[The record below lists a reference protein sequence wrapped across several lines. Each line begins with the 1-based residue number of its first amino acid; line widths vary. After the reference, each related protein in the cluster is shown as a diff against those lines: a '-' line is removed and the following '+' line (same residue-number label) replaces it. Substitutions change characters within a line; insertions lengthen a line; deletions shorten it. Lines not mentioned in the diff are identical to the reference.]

1 MNEIIQ
7 KDNVN
12 IENLIYE
19 IRGVTVMFDS
29 DLAKLYGTQTKR
41 INEVVYRNKEKFPE
55 RFSWVLSDYDLSIL
69 RSQIATSKSR
79 GSNYRFGYEL
89 FRII

>member
-19 IRGVTVMFDS
+19 IRGVQVMFDS

-41 INEVVYRNKEKFPE
+41 INEVVYRNKEKFPK
-55 RFSWVLSDYDLSIL
+55 DL
-69 RSQIATSKSR
+69 A
-79 GSNYRFGYEL
+79 GY
-89 FRII
+89 

>member
-1 MNEIIQ
+1 MNEITK

-19 IRGVTVMFDS
+19 IRGVPVMFDS
-29 DLAKLYGTQTKR
+29 DLAKLYGTQMKR

-55 RFSWVLSDYDLSIL
+55 RFSWVLVITTYQS
-69 RSQIATSKSR
+69 
-79 GSNYRFGYEL
+79 
-89 FRII
+89 